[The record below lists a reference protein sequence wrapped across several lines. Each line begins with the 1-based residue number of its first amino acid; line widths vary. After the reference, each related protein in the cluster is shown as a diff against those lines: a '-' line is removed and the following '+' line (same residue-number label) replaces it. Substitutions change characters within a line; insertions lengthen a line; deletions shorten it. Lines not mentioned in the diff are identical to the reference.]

1 MPTGVAART
10 KERVDGPST
19 RIVDAALECV
29 SRWGLRKTT
38 LDDVARS
45 AGCSRATVYRQFPG
59 GKPALFEAVAAREVM
74 RLLLECVDHA
84 DGAESLEDFIV
95 EAIVTTARY
104 FTQHEALE
112 YLLRHEPEALAPFL
126 SFDRLEPMLVVTRG
140 ILAPSVERLCDRE
153 TAEAAIE
160 WGVRMV
166 LSYTFTPSHR
176 VRLTDNGD
184 VHRLVST
191 YFLPGTTVASS
202 SANGSSPPDQ
212 AIQPSNPMFN
222 PTAISAEP
230 SH

>member
-1 MPTGVAART
+1 MTPRHTAIDCARALGQAHLPTPEQIAV
-10 KERVDGPST
+10 
-19 RIVDAALECV
+19 I
-29 SRWGLRKTT
+29 
-38 LDDVARS
+38 
-45 AGCSRATVYRQFPG
+45 
-59 GKPALFEAVAAREVM
+59 EA
-74 RLLLECVDHA
+74 
-84 DGAESLEDFIV
+84 
-95 EAIVTTARY
+95 
-104 FTQHEALE
+104 
-112 YLLRHEPEALAPFL
+112 P
-126 SFDRLEPMLVVTRG
+126 LEPMLVVTRG